1 MLDALS
7 YCYLAKNSALPTV
20 LAVQCQAA
28 AAAAAVAPP
37 LISLNNAPCK

>member
-28 AAAAAVAPP
+28 AAAAVAPP